1 MLSYYY
7 HIIILLSYY
16 YHIIMLY
23 YIDDT
28 VRQWQTG
35 LGSVA
40 VLSCSINI
48 DSPRELIGQG

>member
-1 MLSYYY
+1 
-7 HIIILLSYY
+7 
-16 YHIIMLY
+16 MLY

-48 DSPRELIGQG
+48 DSPRELIGQGCQAMGTMGLYSEANHLA